1 MEPVRT
7 CVGCRQRAI
16 SSELL
21 RVVLVEGQ
29 LLPDPKA
36 IQNGR
41 GAWIHSSSDCLKLAV
56 DRKAFG
62 RAFKTT
68 DSFQNAGLAHFIE
81 QAEMMLATK

>member
-7 CVGCRQRAI
+7 CVGCRQRAT

-21 RVVLVEGQ
+21 RVVLKESQ
-29 LLPDPKA
+29 LVADPKA
-36 IQNGR
+36 IFHGR

-62 RAFKTT
+62 RAFKTS
-68 DSFQNAGLAHFIE
+68 DSFHNAGLAHFIE

>member
-21 RVVLVEGQ
+21 RVVLKEGQ
-29 LLPDPKA
+29 LLADPKS
-36 IQNGR
+36 IFHGR
-41 GAWIHSSSDCLKLAV
+41 GAWIHSSSDCLKLAI

-62 RAFKTT
+62 RAFRSAESIQT
-68 DSFQNAGLAHFIE
+68 AGLAHFIE